1 MTSSLTY
8 ATIRVNLNSI
18 LNCCLSNIHE
28 YVCYH
33 CISASDTTYFEE
45 ILVQRAKAEKSRIV
59 CICYKFLFVT
69 YFYYMGTFPNV
80 FFIVSELIFQNV
92 RCSLRTQQ
100 GDLTHK
106 ELLELTELYS
116 WSFEQSNDFSL
127 GKKKKKGMVKR
138 KANKL
143 REKKP
148 SKNNNLGMFFLPPV
162 PEVECHLLT
171 LYDNKT
177 NCKESAFLTF
187 TYVLGNVCRSIQAC
201 QNQSSEDLLNSACN
215 LSCPLICACL
225 CIYTQPSAFS
235 SKLVIH
241 FFFK

>member
-18 LNCCLSNIHE
+18 LNGCLSNINE

-127 GKKKKKGMVKR
+127 GKKKKKGNGR
-138 KANKL
+138 KKGKQAQRKKNPQKTTTWACFFYLQYLKL
-143 REKKP
+143 
-148 SKNNNLGMFFLPPV
+148 SVIFLPFMTTKQTAKNL
-162 PEVECHLLT
+162 HFSLLHMCLAMYAD
-171 LYDNKT
+171 LYRHVKI
-177 NCKESAFLTF
+177 S
-187 TYVLGNVCRSIQAC
+187 
-201 QNQSSEDLLNSACN
+201 LLK
-215 LSCPLICACL
+215 I
-225 CIYTQPSAFS
+225 F
-235 SKLVIH
+235 
-241 FFFK
+241 

>member
-1 MTSSLTY
+1 M
-8 ATIRVNLNSI
+8 
-18 LNCCLSNIHE
+18 
-28 YVCYH
+28 
-33 CISASDTTYFEE
+33 
-45 ILVQRAKAEKSRIV
+45 
-59 CICYKFLFVT
+59 
-69 YFYYMGTFPNV
+69 
-80 FFIVSELIFQNV
+80 

-127 GKKKKKGMVKR
+127 GKKKKKGKEKR

-148 SKNNNLGMFFLPPV
+148 SKNNNLGMYFLPPV

-187 TYVLGNVCRSIQAC
+187 TYVLGNVCRSI
-201 QNQSSEDLLNSACN
+201 
-215 LSCPLICACL
+215 
-225 CIYTQPSAFS
+225 
-235 SKLVIH
+235 
-241 FFFK
+241 